1 MQRGDAVLDV
11 TQIARWAGCIGNRS
25 TIVPVADAKH
35 DVFLSLQRAAGR
47 SPIGE
52 LDRWLD
58 GYLSAATTPTPRHR
72 SERGDGV
79 ETYDVAIIGTG
90 SGNSI
95 LDDRHADKRVAL
107 CEQGTFGGTCLNV
120 GCIPTKMFVYAAEV
134 AQTIRDAA
142 RYGVDAHID
151 RVRWDDIVSRVFGR
165 IDPIGLSGED
175 YRSSA
180 PNTDL
185 YKQHT
190 RFGPVQ
196 ADGRYL
202 LRTDAGEEFTADQVV
217 IAAGSRPT
225 VPPAILESGARL
237 PHQRHHHANR
247 RVARASGDRRKWL
260 RGSRIRAHLLRARRR
275 GSPWWSAAPR
285 CCGTTT
291 TPSANGSPASP
302 RANGNCAPTATSW
315 APPTATRASHSSST
329 TARTLNADLLL
340 VATGRLSNA
349 DLLDAEQAGVDV
361 EDGRVVVDEYQR
373 TSARGVFA
381 LGDVS
386 SPYQLKHVANH
397 EARVVQH
404 NLLCDW
410 DDTESMTVTDHRFV
424 PSAVFTDPQLA
435 AVGLTENQA
444 IAQGFDVSVARSRS
458 TATSPTAGRWRT
470 PPGSSSS
477 SPSATAGCLLGAHIM
492 GHQASSIIQPLI
504 QAMSFGLTAP
514 QMARGQYWIHPALP
528 EVVEN
533 ACWACADLSAARPT
547 RLLASRAQATQRQ
560 AGPLRQR
567 ERTTR
572 HRVLER
578 RAQLPRGHFD
588 DRAALRAHRVVV
600 RGGGQPVG
608 GDTAVE
614 GQGVQHRPARPGW
627 SPCGRWS
634 PRRAAARQ

>member
-1 MQRGDAVLDV
+1 M
-11 TQIARWAGCIGNRS
+11 
-25 TIVPVADAKH
+25 
-35 DVFLSLQRAAGR
+35 
-47 SPIGE
+47 
-52 LDRWLD
+52 
-58 GYLSAATTPTPRHR
+58 
-72 SERGDGV
+72 
-79 ETYDVAIIGTG
+79 ETYDVAIIGSG
-90 SGNSI
+90 SGNGI

-107 CEQGTFGGTCLNV
+107 CEHGTFGGTCLNV

-134 AQTIRDAA
+134 AQTIREAA
-142 RYGVDAHID
+142 RYGVDARID

-180 PNTDL
+180 PNIDVYT
-185 YKQHT
+185 QHT

-225 VPPAILESGARL
+225 VPPAILASDLDYHTSDSVMRIAELPEHLVIIGSGF
-237 PHQRHHHANR
+237 
-247 RVARASGDRRKWL
+247 VAAEFAHIFSSLGVRITL
-260 RGSRIRAHLLRARRR
+260 VVRGATLLRHYDDTLCRRFTR
-275 GSPWWSAAPR
+275 IASSKWELRTHRNVVGGTNRDSGVALELDDGS
-285 CCGTTT
+285 
-291 TPSANGSPASP
+291 
-302 RANGNCAPTATSW
+302 
-315 APPTATRASHSSST
+315 
-329 TARTLNADLLL
+329 TLNADLLL

-349 DLLDAEQAGVDV
+349 DLLDAGQAGVDV

-386 SPYQLKHVANH
+386 SPHMLKHVANH

-444 IAQGFDVSVARSRS
+444 IARGFDISVAIEKYSHVAYGWAMEDTTGIVKLIAERNS
-458 TATSPTAGRWRT
+458 
-470 PPGSSSS
+470 
-477 SPSATAGCLLGAHIM
+477 GCLLGAHIM

-533 ACWACADLSAARPT
+533 A
-547 RLLASRAQATQRQ
+547 LL
-560 AGPLRQR
+560 GLR
-567 ERTTR
+567 
-572 HRVLER
+572 
-578 RAQLPRGHFD
+578 
-588 DRAALRAHRVVV
+588 
-600 RGGGQPVG
+600 
-608 GDTAVE
+608 
-614 GQGVQHRPARPGW
+614 
-627 SPCGRWS
+627 
-634 PRRAAARQ
+634 